1 MIPSLPESFQL
12 SNVSRAAKIS
22 THLTSLPVT
31 AACPRVLLH
40 GQVPGSYF
48 ECLGP
53 DNHPPQ
59 YPIYLVPDIRNG
71 SMGLVPE
78 RHFGCLG
85 PDNHPPQYPIY
96 LVPDIRNDSMGLVP
110 ESYFG
115 CLGPVNVSWYL
126 VPNIKNV
133 SLGPVPDINNG
144 DWD

>member
-1 MIPSLPESFQL
+1 MDKSQGATL
-12 SNVSRAAKIS
+12 NVWDQII
-22 THLTSLPVT
+22 THLNIHDSMGL
-31 AACPRVLLH
+31 
-40 GQVPGSYF
+40 VPERDF
-48 ECLGP
+48 LCLGP
-53 DNHPPQ
+53 VNVLW
-59 YPIYLVPDIRNG
+59 YLVPDIRNG

-96 LVPDIRNDSMGLVP
+96 LVSDIRNNSMGLVP

-126 VPNIKNV
+126 VPNIKNQ

>member
-1 MIPSLPESFQL
+1 
-12 SNVSRAAKIS
+12 
-22 THLTSLPVT
+22 
-31 AACPRVLLH
+31 
-40 GQVPGSYF
+40 
-48 ECLGP
+48 
-53 DNHPPQ
+53 
-59 YPIYLVPDIRNG
+59 
-71 SMGLVPE
+71 MGLVPE
-78 RHFGCLG
+78 SYFGCLG

-126 VPNIKNV
+126 VPNIKNL